1 MVNEY
6 FLKSCIDWTSTTS
19 GRMFIRDFITELE
32 DQDHKV
38 NEIEVRKLKQLADSD
53 GQVEVA
59 SFYQYFTIWIFS
71 TSSYL
76 GQGLMIIAETQNC
89 LRVLTGMVME
99 LWQRG
104 ILLVNMRR
112 LLRSDIRQTIVT
124 EGDITSKHETAFK
137 VGY

>member
-1 MVNEY
+1 
-6 FLKSCIDWTSTTS
+6 
-19 GRMFIRDFITELE
+19 MFIRDFITELQ

-59 SFYQYFTIWIFS
+59 SFYQYFTILIFS

-99 LWQRG
+99 L
-104 ILLVNMRR
+104 
-112 LLRSDIRQTIVT
+112 
-124 EGDITSKHETAFK
+124 
-137 VGY
+137 